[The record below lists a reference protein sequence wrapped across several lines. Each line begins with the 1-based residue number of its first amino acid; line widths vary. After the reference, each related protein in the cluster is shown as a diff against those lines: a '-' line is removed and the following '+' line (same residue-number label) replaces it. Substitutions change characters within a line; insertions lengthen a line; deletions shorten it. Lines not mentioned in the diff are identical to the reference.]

1 MGKYILAIDQGTTGS
16 SVSIMNSKGKIVAFT
31 KQEFEQI
38 YPKAGWVEHN
48 PEKIWES
55 VLISIKKVF
64 KKSKV
69 KPSEIISIGI
79 TNQRETCLVWDKK
92 TGKPIYNAIVWQCRR
107 TTDEC
112 NKLKIKKLEKT
123 IQKKTGLLLDP
134 YFSATKLNWI
144 LKNKGKKNKVKD
156 YLAGNIDAY
165 LIWKLTKGAS
175 HFTDVTNASRT
186 SLMNLDTLD
195 WDKELLKIFRVPR
208 SVLPEIKNS
217 DGLFGV
223 TAKIPGLPDGIPIHG
238 VIGDQQAALFG
249 QTAFKSGEAKCTF
262 GTGSFILMN
271 SGNKKVISKQ
281 KLLTTVAWK
290 LSGDKKATYALEGG
304 AFICGAAV
312 QWLRDEM
319 GFIKSSHE
327 VEKLANTV
335 KDTLGVQ
342 FVPALAGLGAPHW
355 EPEARGVITG
365 LTRGVTKAHLA
376 RATLEAMA
384 LQNVD
389 ILTAME
395 KDLGKKLK
403 NLRVDGGASANN
415 LLLQMQSDFLGAS
428 IYRPKLIETTV
439 AGAAFMAGIGVGL
452 WKNKSE
458 LVKINNIEKQFKNKL
473 SPSLRKKRLE
483 HWSKAVK
490 VTY

>member
-16 SVSIMNSKGKIVAFT
+16 SVSIMNSRGKIVAFNN
-31 KQEFEQI
+31 QEFEQI

-48 PEKIWES
+48 PEKIWKS
-55 VLISIKKVF
+55 VLVSIKNVF
-64 KKSKV
+64 KKSKI

-79 TNQRETCLVWDKK
+79 TNQRETCLVWDKN

-107 TTDEC
+107 TTDAC
-112 NKLKIKKLEKT
+112 QKLKKKNLEKVV
-123 IQKKTGLLLDP
+123 QKKTGLLLDP
-134 YFSATKLNWI
+134 YFSATKIDWI
-144 LKNKGKKNKVKD
+144 LKNKGKKSKVKD

-165 LIWKLTKGAS
+165 MVWKLTNKKS

-195 WDKELLKIFRVPR
+195 WDQELLKIFKVPK
-208 SVLPEIKNS
+208 SILPEIKNS
-217 DGLFGV
+217 NDLFGV
-223 TAKIPGLPDGIPIHG
+223 TSGVPGLPNGIPIYG
-238 VIGDQQAALFG
+238 VIGDQQSALFG
-249 QTAFKSGEAKCTF
+249 QTAFKSGEAKCTY

-271 SGNKKVISKQ
+271 SGTKKVISKQ

-290 LSGDKKATYALEGG
+290 LKGEKKATYALEGG

-319 GFIKSSHE
+319 GFIKSSSE
-327 VEKLANTV
+327 VEKLANSV

-342 FVPALAGLGAPHW
+342 FVPALAGLGAPFW
-355 EPEARGVITG
+355 QPEARGIITG
-365 LTRGVTKAHLA
+365 LTRGVKKAHLA

-403 NLRVDGGASANN
+403 NLRVDGGAAANN
-415 LLLQMQSDFLGAS
+415 LLLQMQADFLGAS
-428 IYRPKLIETTV
+428 IYRPKLTETTV

-452 WKNKSE
+452 WKNKAE
-458 LVKINNIEKQFKNKL
+458 LTKINSIDKQFKNKL
-473 SPSLRKKRLE
+473 SPALRKKRLSE
-483 HWSKAVK
+483 WSKAVSK
-490 VTY
+490 TV